1 MLGARRGVMLW
12 QGGCM
17 DSTQLPKP
25 SIRPPD
31 LPKVVVPPMPPVI
44 DEPAAAA
51 EVPPPG
57 DARVKLKVAKG
68 GGPPVEAEDGMAPF
82 NPRFL
87 AALIDALMAAWKGK
101 SGERLRGRLGLSEST
116 RDASDGQ
123 VTFWI
128 RRSEA
133 TACGVS
139 EGGVIRCGV
148 IGGSVCRLAVAFD
161 KAGKVTNWK
170 ATGVGDACEPF
181 IDEIG
186 APG

>member
-1 MLGARRGVMLW
+1 MILQAILIAMLL
-12 QGGCM
+12 
-17 DSTQLPKP
+17 TQ
-25 SIRPPD
+25 
-31 LPKVVVPPMPPVI
+31 
-44 DEPAAAA
+44 PAAAPAPAPA
-51 EVPPPG
+51 ETPPPAAAPEPRPMTT
-57 DARVKLKVAKG
+57 DEAIAR
-68 GGPPVEAEDGMAPF
+68 
-82 NPRFL
+82 
-87 AALIDALMAAWKGK
+87 IDALMAAWKGK

>member
-1 MLGARRGVMLW
+1 MILQAILIAMLL
-12 QGGCM
+12 
-17 DSTQLPKP
+17 TQPVAAP
-25 SIRPPD
+25 ATAPAETP
-31 LPKVVVPPMPPVI
+31 PPVAAPEPRPMTT
-44 DEPAAAA
+44 DEAI
-51 EVPPPG
+51 
-57 DARVKLKVAKG
+57 AR
-68 GGPPVEAEDGMAPF
+68 
-82 NPRFL
+82 
-87 AALIDALMAAWKGK
+87 IDALMAAWKGK

-161 KAGKVTNWK
+161 KTGKVTNWK

>member
-1 MLGARRGVMLW
+1 MILQAILIAMLL
-12 QGGCM
+12 
-17 DSTQLPKP
+17 TQ
-25 SIRPPD
+25 
-31 LPKVVVPPMPPVI
+31 
-44 DEPAAAA
+44 PAAAPAPAPA
-51 EVPPPG
+51 ETPPPAAAPEPRPMTT
-57 DARVKLKVAKG
+57 DEAIAR
-68 GGPPVEAEDGMAPF
+68 
-82 NPRFL
+82 
-87 AALIDALMAAWKGK
+87 IDALMAAWKGK
-101 SGERLRGRLGLSEST
+101 SGERLRGRLGLSEAT

>member
-1 MLGARRGVMLW
+1 MILQAILIAMLL
-12 QGGCM
+12 
-17 DSTQLPKP
+17 TQ
-25 SIRPPD
+25 
-31 LPKVVVPPMPPVI
+31 
-44 DEPAAAA
+44 PAAAPAPAPA
-51 EVPPPG
+51 ETPPPAAAPEPRPMTT
-57 DARVKLKVAKG
+57 DEAIAR
-68 GGPPVEAEDGMAPF
+68 
-82 NPRFL
+82 
-87 AALIDALMAAWKGK
+87 IDALMGAWKGK

-161 KAGKVTNWK
+161 KTGKVTNWK